1 MSYNRPDIGIVIA
14 LVVAMGVFVVMLFGR
29 FARRDTDDWQVEY
42 EKKTWRITHMVLAAL
57 FALSAL
63 AMMILIIVGWDNF
76 EYNQKLSYFS
86 GVMVNC
92 ALSCY
97 ALRFRRS
104 PRSVWVRIRKVFAYV
119 VVVLMYFGWPA
130 TVQQFLTGSIPGVY
144 GDAWGQ
150 IILVNYLMYC
160 IGVSTAWLLL
170 RHYKKEK
177 FVAYKVCRDDKY
189 DAVLTEECS
198 RSEIVEDDQT
208 LEERVVDN
216 YYGSKIEKP
225 IKHESKPLSE
235 TEIKKRLLACYL
247 IYIIALLV
255 VAFVGSVS
263 IINEVNDLRKQAI
276 SIWAYMA
283 MAVVMM
289 AMPYG
294 LYYLQGRRFV
304 FLTCLAYLVYVFLL
318 SFFAF
323 GLGVLKKN
331 YGIVFLSAVLLSVV
345 PMLVI
350 WIAKLFGVQVSI
362 KPVCPGKKK
371 KSTQM
376 KHCVESIKK
385 VFKKVWIWVVGVLVL
400 GGLVF
405 GGIKWYKY
413 YHDVYIPKKKLNA
426 AVEEIK
432 SQFDNAVGDE
442 KTDIAIKILRK
453 DTEWGYEGVSDYD
466 IHRKLSQEDVE

>member
-1 MSYNRPDIGIVIA
+1 MHYNRPDIGIVIA
-14 LVVAMGVFVVMLFGR
+14 LVVAMGVFVVVLFGR
-29 FARRDTDDWQVEY
+29 FARRDTDDWQEEY
-42 EKKTWRITHMVLAAL
+42 EKKAWRITHIVLSAL

-63 AMMILIIVGWDNF
+63 AMLILTIFGWDNF
-76 EYNQKLSYFS
+76 EYNQKAGYFS

-104 PRSVWVRIRKVFAYV
+104 PRSVWVRIRKVFAYIA
-119 VVVLMYFGWPA
+119 VVLMYFGWPA
-130 TVQQFLTGSIPGVY
+130 TVQQFLTGNTHG
-144 GDAWGQ
+144 
-150 IILVNYLMYC
+150 ILMVNVLMYG
-160 IGVSTAWLLL
+160 IGVLIVWLLL
-170 RHYKKEK
+170 KHYKKEK
-177 FVAYKVCRDDKY
+177 YVEYKIRRDNKS
-189 DAVLTEECS
+189 DAVLEEECLM
-198 RSEIVEDDQT
+198 SEIVEDDQT

-263 IINEVNDLRKQAI
+263 IINEVNDLRRHAI

-294 LYYLQGRRFV
+294 LYCLQGRRFV

-323 GLGVLKKN
+323 GLGVVKEN

-362 KPVCPGKKK
+362 KPVGRRKSKKP
-371 KSTQM
+371 TQM

-432 SQFDNAVGDE
+432 NQYDNAVGDE

-466 IHRKLSQEDVE
+466 IHCELAGQ